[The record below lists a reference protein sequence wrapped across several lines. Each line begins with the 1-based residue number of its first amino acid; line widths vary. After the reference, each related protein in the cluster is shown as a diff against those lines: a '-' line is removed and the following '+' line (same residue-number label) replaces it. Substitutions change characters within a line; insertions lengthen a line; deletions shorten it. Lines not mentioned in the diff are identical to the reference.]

1 MAKLKA
7 SGQTAIRARDLRQ
20 KARKLEAEARSMT
33 DDTECRNIMERAA
46 QLKDQALSLERASRW
61 FAYLDRKETIGRN
74 NGTQAKTNE
83 RVGFIHEVAEGI
95 GSKNREAVAAACLE
109 YRSAKVR
116 TLWRAEGEKARA
128 KILTFMRNHK
138 VP

>member
-1 MAKLKA
+1 MYAVGRSGSCVPTRFYFQIFVPAGILLFLYLIWVNMQLQQLIA
-7 SGQTAIRARDLRQ
+7 S
-20 KARKLEAEARSMT
+20 
-33 DDTECRNIMERAA
+33 
-46 QLKDQALSLERASRW
+46 
-61 FAYLDRKETIGRN
+61 
-74 NGTQAKTNE
+74 
-83 RVGFIHEVAEGI
+83 EGI